1 MPIKQEL
8 YRKIF
13 HLFLFLIPFFFI
25 KLGKSE
31 FLTIFIPIAIII
43 IIIDYYR
50 CKFDKL
56 NYLASKFFKLIMRD
70 KEINQKKL
78 SGMSWVFGGASLN
91 FLMFDKVIAVTGFCI
106 LIFADAMAAIVGKSI
121 KSPPFYEKSRAGSL
135 AFFITSVVVIMV
147 SGLYFDCRLS
157 FYFFAI
163 FIAMFITF
171 TEAYPSFFIVDDNLL
186 IPMTFGVCMTLLDFM
201 WHIL

>member
-1 MPIKQEL
+1 
-8 YRKIF
+8 
-13 HLFLFLIPFFFI
+13 
-25 KLGKSE
+25 
-31 FLTIFIPIAIII
+31 
-43 IIIDYYR
+43 
-50 CKFDKL
+50 
-56 NYLASKFFKLIMRD
+56 MRD

-91 FLMFDKVIAVTGFCI
+91 FLMFDQVIAVTGFCI
-106 LIFADAMAAIVGKSI
+106 LIFADAMAAVVGKSI
-121 KSPPFYEKSRAGSL
+121 KSAPFYEKSRAGSL
-135 AFFITSVVVIMV
+135 AFFITAVLVILI

-186 IPMTFGVCMTLLDFM
+186 IPMTFGICMTLLDFM

>member
-1 MPIKQEL
+1 MPIKQEF

-25 KLGKSE
+25 KLGKNK
-31 FLTIFIPIAIII
+31 FLTTFIPLSVIVVIV
-43 IIIDYYR
+43 DYYR

-56 NYLASKFFKLIMRD
+56 NQITALIFKVIMRD
-70 KEINQKKL
+70 KELNQKKL
-78 SGMSWVFGGASLN
+78 SGMSWVFAGASLN
-91 FLMFDKVIAVTGFCI
+91 FLIFDKVIAVTGFCI
-106 LIFADAMAAIVGKSI
+106 LIFADAMAAIVGKSV
-121 KSPPFYEKSRAGSL
+121 KSLPFYEKSRAGSL
-135 AFFITSVVVIMV
+135 AFFITSVIVIMV
-147 SGLYFDCRLS
+147 SGVYFECRS
-157 FYFFAI
+157 IFYFFAI

-171 TEAYPSFFIVDDNLL
+171 TEAYPSLFIVDDNLL

>member
-1 MPIKQEL
+1 MPIKQEF

-13 HLFLFLIPFFFI
+13 HFFLFLIPIFFI
-25 KLGKSE
+25 KLGKAQ
-31 FLTIFIPIAIII
+31 FLTIFIPISLIVIL
-43 IIIDYYR
+43 IDYYR

-56 NYLASKFFKLIMRD
+56 NQITAKFFKVIMRD

-91 FLMFDKVIAVTGFCI
+91 FLIFDQIIAVTGFCI
-106 LIFADAMAAIVGKSI
+106 LIFADAMAAIIGKSI

-135 AFFITSVVVIMV
+135 AFFTTSILVILI
-147 SGLYFDCRLS
+147 SGLYFDCRLP

-171 TEAYPSFFIVDDNLL
+171 IEAYPSFFIVDDNLS
-186 IPMTFGVCMTLLDFM
+186 IPITFGICMTLLNFM

>member
-25 KLGKSE
+25 KLGKNE
-31 FLTIFIPIAIII
+31 FLTIFIPIAIIVI
-43 IIIDYYR
+43 AIDYYR

-56 NYLASKFFKLIMRD
+56 NQITSRFFKLIMRD

-91 FLMFDKVIAVTGFCI
+91 FLMFDKLIAVTGFCI

-121 KSPPFYEKSRAGSL
+121 KSKPFYEKSRAGSL
-135 AFFITSVVVIMV
+135 AFFITSVIVIMI
-147 SGLYFDCRLS
+147 SGFYFECRLP

-186 IPMTFGVCMTLLDFM
+186 IPMTFGICMTLLDFM

>member
-1 MPIKQEL
+1 MPIKQEF

-25 KLGKSE
+25 KLGKNE
-31 FLTIFIPIAIII
+31 FLTIFIPIAVIVIT
-43 IIIDYYR
+43 IDYYR

-56 NYLASKFFKLIMRD
+56 NQITSSFFKLIMRD

-121 KSPPFYEKSRAGSL
+121 KSAPFYEKSRAGSL
-135 AFFITSVVVIMV
+135 AFFITSVIVIMI
-147 SGLYFDCRLS
+147 SGFYFECRLP

-186 IPMTFGVCMTLLDFM
+186 IPMTFGICMTLLDFM

>member
-25 KLGKSE
+25 KFGKIQ
-31 FLTIFIPIAIII
+31 FLTIFIPLAITVIL
-43 IIIDYYR
+43 IDYYR
-50 CKFDKL
+50 CKHDNL
-56 NYLASKFFKLIMRD
+56 NQITAKIFKVLMRE
-70 KEINQKKL
+70 KEINQKKM

-91 FLMFDKVIAVTGFCI
+91 FLIFDKVIAVTGFCI
-106 LIFADAMAAIVGKSI
+106 LIFADAMAAIIGKSI
-121 KSPPFYEKSRAGSL
+121 KSAPFYEKSRAGSL
-135 AFFITSVVVIMV
+135 AFFITAIVVILI
-147 SGLYFDCRLS
+147 SGLYFDCRLP

-186 IPMTFGVCMTLLDFM
+186 IPITFGISMTLLDFM

>member
-1 MPIKQEL
+1 MPIKQEF

-25 KLGKSE
+25 KFGKIQ
-31 FLTIFIPIAIII
+31 FLIIFIPLAITVIL
-43 IIIDYYR
+43 IDYYR
-50 CKFDKL
+50 CKHDNL
-56 NYLASKFFKLIMRD
+56 NQITAKIFKVLMRE
-70 KEINQKKL
+70 KEINQKKM

-91 FLMFDKVIAVTGFCI
+91 FLIFDKVIAVTGFCI
-106 LIFADAMAAIVGKSI
+106 LIFADAMAAIIGKSI
-121 KSPPFYEKSRAGSL
+121 KSAPFYEKSRAGSL
-135 AFFITSVVVIMV
+135 AFFITAIVVILI
-147 SGLYFDCRLS
+147 SGLYFDCRLP

-186 IPMTFGVCMTLLDFM
+186 IPMTFGISMTLLDFM